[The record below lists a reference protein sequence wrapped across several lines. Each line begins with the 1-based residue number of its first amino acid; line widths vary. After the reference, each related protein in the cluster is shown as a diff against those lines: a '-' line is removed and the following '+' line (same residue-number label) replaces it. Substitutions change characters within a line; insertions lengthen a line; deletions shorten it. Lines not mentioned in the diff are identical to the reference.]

1 MTCVKAR
8 ALNQQAAVYEAL
20 HCYVLSRLCS
30 KIFFPKR
37 RDYLSSVWHELSAFL
52 LRLENR
58 NRLSGSA
65 PELINRTS
73 HS

>member
-8 ALNQQAAVYEAL
+8 ALNQQAASVHSYEALL

-37 RDYLSSVWHELSAFL
+37 RDYLSSVAGVFVMDQLVCTDMLYFL
-52 LRLENR
+52 
-58 NRLSGSA
+58 
-65 PELINRTS
+65 